1 MKREAPPG
9 RAAQELGELR
19 LRLAEATAALRA
31 IREGDVD
38 AVVVSGTRGDQVYTL
53 TGAEL
58 GCRQLLEA
66 MSEGAL
72 TLSAAGVVLYCN
84 GALAKL
90 LGRPLEQVLGSVW
103 RESVAVE
110 DRAGLASML
119 AQARTEPSR
128 LEANLTTANG
138 QRVPVYLSGSRLQGA
153 GADIVWCLVVTDLT
167 TKKRHEQFVSDSRLV
182 NLILEQG
189 TEAIVVCDEA
199 GRIVRASQPAR
210 QFCEGDPGLK
220 RFAEVFPLRPKG
232 GDVLV
237 QVPGLGGERVKGL
250 EVIFERKASPVT
262 LILNAGPLLA
272 GDQILGCVITLTDT
286 TERRRAEEA
295 LLESEERYRSTVEQ
309 AAVGISNVA
318 LDGSWLKVNKKLCE
332 ILGYSEAE
340 LFATTLQALTH
351 PDDVGADLE
360 AWRALK
366 SGEIA
371 DSCREKR
378 YRRRDGSIVW
388 CEHTSCV
395 VRGSAGE
402 PKYFVTILEDITS
415 RKRAEVAHARL
426 VTALEQAAEMVVIT
440 DAGGNIEYVNAAFEG
455 VTGYTRAEVAGRNPR
470 LLQSGTLDA
479 AFYRAMWA
487 TLTGGHTWRGRLVN
501 KKKDGT
507 LYSEEASISP
517 MRSPAGVTTSYV
529 AVKRDI
535 TEEIAREAQ
544 LSAVAEDGRH
554 RQPGRGH
561 RARLQQSALGH
572 PELHGVSPSTGCG
585 RKTRSATTWTK

>member
-72 TLSAAGVVLYCN
+72 TLSATGVILYCN

-103 RESVAVE
+103 RESVAEE
-110 DRAGLASML
+110 DRPGLASML

-128 LEANLTTANG
+128 LEVHLTTSTG
-138 QRVPVYLSGSRLQGA
+138 QRVPVYLSGSRLHGV
-153 GADIVWCLVVTDLT
+153 GADLVWCLVITDLT
-167 TKKRHEQFVSDSRLV
+167 ARKRHERLVSDSRLV

-210 QFCEGDPGLK
+210 KFCEGDPTLE
-220 RFAEVFPLRPKG
+220 RFADVFPLRPRVG
-232 GDVLV
+232 EPLV
-237 QVPGLGGERVKGL
+237 HVPGLGGEIVKDL
-250 EVIFERKASPVT
+250 EVTLARGEKPVT
-262 LILNAGPLLA
+262 LILNAGPLLE
-272 GDQILGCVITLTDT
+272 GPRVLGCVITLTDT
-286 TERRRAEEA
+286 TERRRAEAA
-295 LLESEERYRSTVEQ
+295 LLESEELYRSTVEQ
-309 AAVGISNVA
+309 AAVGIAHVA
-318 LDGSWLKVNKKLCE
+318 LDGTWLKVNQKLCA
-332 ILGYSEAE
+332 ILGYSEAQ
-340 LFATTLQALTH
+340 LLGTTLQALTH
-351 PDDVGADLE
+351 ADDLGAERE
-360 AWRALK
+360 AVRALE

-371 DSCREKR
+371 DSSREKR
-378 YRRRDGSIVW
+378 YLRRDGSLVW
-388 CEHTSCV
+388 CEHTACV

-402 PKYFVTILEDITS
+402 PKYFITILEDITL
-415 RKRAEVAHARL
+415 RKRDEVAHARL
-426 VTALEQAAEMVVIT
+426 VTAIEQAAEMVLIT
-440 DAGGNIEYVNAAFEG
+440 DAAGDIVYVNAAFEA

-470 LLQSGTLDA
+470 LLQSGMQDA
-479 AFYRAMWA
+479 AFYRSLWA
-487 TLTGGHTWRGRLVN
+487 TLRGGKTWRGRLIN

-507 LYSEEASISP
+507 LYTEEATISP
-517 MRSPAGVTTSYV
+517 VRSPAGVTTSYV
-529 AVKRDI
+529 SVKRDI
-535 TEEIAREAQ
+535 TEEIAAKR
-544 LSAVAEDGRH
+544 SCCSR
-554 RQPGRGH
+554 RRW
-561 RARLQQSALGH
+561 RA
-572 PELHGVSPSTGCG
+572 
-585 RKTRSATTWTK
+585 SATSPAASRTTSTTCSRSS